1 MNVINKSTIV
11 VLLALALAS
20 VVASPARAE
29 ELKIAVLVPQK
40 LLAKTKIGKNA
51 GEELRGFKA
60 EAQERL
66 DAKAQELKDLQEDI
80 KKRAMVLSDEERRK
94 AFEEMER
101 QQREAQRT
109 KEDLERDLQRREA
122 EILGVV
128 NEFLAKTII
137 DFGKAG
143 GYDLI
148 VDASATVFFSA
159 KPDITDEVVKLADAT
174 WKSE

>member
-1 MNVINKSTIV
+1 MNVISKTTVAVLSLVMASLV
-11 VLLALALAS
+11 VTAAH
-20 VVASPARAE
+20 AE
-29 ELKIAVLVPQK
+29 ELKIGVLVPQK

-51 GEELRGFKA
+51 GEKLRGYKT
-60 EAQERL
+60 EAQESL

-80 KKRAMVLSDEERRK
+80 RKRSMVLSEEERRK

-109 KEDLERDLQRREA
+109 KEDLERGLQRRES

-128 NEFLAKTII
+128 HEFLAKTII
-137 DFGKAG
+137 EFGKAQ

-148 VDASATVFFSA
+148 VDASATVFFSE
-159 KPDITDEVVKLADAT
+159 KPDVTDEVVKLADAT

>member
-1 MNVINKSTIV
+1 MNLIKSTIAV
-11 VLLALALAS
+11 VVALAVVSIAAPS
-20 VVASPARAE
+20 VGAE

-40 LLAKTKIGKNA
+40 LLAKSKIGKHA

-60 EAQERL
+60 EAQESL
-66 DAKAQELKDLQEDI
+66 DAKAQELKDLQGDI

-101 QQREAQRT
+101 QQREAKRT
-109 KEDLERDLQRREA
+109 KEDLERGLQRREA

-137 DFGKAG
+137 EFGKKG

-148 VDASATVFFSA
+148 VDASATVFFSE
-159 KPDITDEVVKLADAT
+159 KPDITDQVVELADAT